1 MTLNEIENQSFDGGG
16 DAHDEI
22 SSCVINQCRIT
33 VIYDTIYVLDEF
45 W

>member
-1 MTLNEIENQSFDGGG
+1 MKLKINSLMV
-16 DAHDEI
+16 AVMHDEI

>member
-1 MTLNEIENQSFDGGG
+1 MKLKINSFDGGG

-22 SSCVINQCRIT
+22 SSCVNNQCRIT
-33 VIYDTIYVLDEF
+33 VKYDTIYVLDEF